1 MTDAPSPASGAPLKL
16 FNSLTRKLEEFRPV
30 HPGEARVYSCGP
42 TVYNYPHIGN
52 MRAYVFADTLGR
64 TLSFKG
70 YKLTH
75 VINITDVGHLTD
87 DADAGEDKLEKAA
100 AEKAQSIW
108 DIARHYTEAYWAD
121 VKALNIRQ
129 PAHWSIAT
137 DYVPQ
142 MIEFAK
148 AIADKHCYEL
158 DSGLYFNTKTVP
170 DYGRLAREDD
180 LLAEMQKLIQRQKAA
195 KDIAG
200 AKERIDA
207 LRKLVI
213 DFIAV
218 IDDFYKRKSLKKYQS
233 LRAIWQV
240 AAEASEDDFPAAL
253 QRSLNESRAF
263 FKAPRVEPV
272 AGKRNDE
279 DFAIWRKTPAGET
292 RQMEWDSPWGRGAPG
307 WHLECSVMSEALL
320 GFPFDIHTGGIDHRE
335 IHHPNEIAQNQAHSC
350 SADSGA
356 RFWMHNNFLVERSG
370 KMSKSSGEFLRL
382 QLLIDKGYHTLAY
395 RLMCLQAHYRSELEF
410 SWEGLGAA
418 LTRLKR
424 LVMAVEKLDPPRNG
438 EVASRSDDGGGAR
451 PSADAAQDRPPPPPA
466 SPIPLPVPG
475 RIADLLAKFDAAMS
489 DDLNTPVAL
498 TLLEEAAAMKKVDAD
513 QKRAALAAM
522 DAVLGLNI
530 LSLSRADLRIR
541 PRAATITEVEIE
553 EILTRRKEARAAKDF
568 ATSDKLRD
576 ELIAA
581 GVEVMDGDPL
591 GWDWRL
597 EA

>member
-1 MTDAPSPASGAPLKL
+1 MTDAPAPRPLKL
-16 FNSLTRKLEEFRPV
+16 FNSLTRALETFTPV

-64 TLSFKG
+64 TLSAKG
-70 YKLTH
+70 YRLTH

-100 AEKAQSIW
+100 AERAQKGEKASIW
-108 DIARHYTEAYWAD
+108 DIARHYTQAYWAD

-142 MIEFAK
+142 MIDFANT
-148 AIADKHCYEL
+148 IAPRHCYEL
-158 DSGLYFNTKTVP
+158 DSGLYFDTTTVA
-170 DYGRLAREDD
+170 DYGRLARHGTE
-180 LLAEMQKLIQRQKAA
+180 E
-195 KDIAG
+195 G
-200 AKERIDA
+200 ESRID
-207 LRKLVI
+207 
-213 DFIAV
+213 
-218 IDDFYKRKSLKKYQS
+218 
-233 LRAIWQV
+233 
-240 AAEASEDDFPAAL
+240 
-253 QRSLNESRAF
+253 
-263 FKAPRVEPV
+263 PV
-272 AGKRNDE
+272 DGKRHPA

-350 SADSGA
+350 SDASGA
-356 RFWMHNNFLVERSG
+356 RIWMHNNFLVDRSG
-370 KMSKSSGEFLRL
+370 KMSKSTGEFLRVP
-382 QLLIDKGYHTLAY
+382 LLIDRGYHPLAY

-410 SWEGLGAA
+410 SWDGLGAA

-424 LVMAVEKLDPPRNG
+424 LVMATLAVRDAE
-438 EVASRSDDGGGAR
+438 DG
-451 PSADAAQDRPPPPPA
+451 QVTDRRL
-466 SPIPLPVPG
+466 S
-475 RIADLLAKFDAAMS
+475 DLLDKFDAAMS
-489 DDLNTPVAL
+489 DDLNTPIAL
-498 TLLEEAAAMKKVDAD
+498 TLLEEAAAMKKVDAG
-513 QKRAALAAM
+513 QKKSALAAM
-522 DAVLGLNI
+522 DAMLGLDI
-530 LSLSRADLRIR
+530 LTLARIDLRVR
-541 PRAATITEVEIE
+541 PKAAEMDEAQIDA
-553 EILTRRKEARAAKDF
+553 ILARRKDARAAKDF
-568 ATSDKLRD
+568 AASDALRD
-576 ELIAA
+576 ELALA